1 MRNPFHPLLL
11 HKTVS
16 KETYY
21 GAWVELQIL
30 LDSMCYLVENEYL
43 SGGQSYYLSIVF
55 LKVYKSIIC

>member
-1 MRNPFHPLLL
+1 MRNPFHPLL

-30 LDSMCYLVENEYL
+30 MLDSMCYLVENEYL